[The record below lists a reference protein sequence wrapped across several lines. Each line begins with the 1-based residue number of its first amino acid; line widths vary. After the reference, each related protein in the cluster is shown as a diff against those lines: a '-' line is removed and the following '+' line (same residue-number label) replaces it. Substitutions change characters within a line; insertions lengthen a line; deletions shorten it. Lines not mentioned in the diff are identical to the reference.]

1 MHAPPLLLVSVHDVA
16 PATIDAVRR
25 WTGFLDERD
34 VVSTLLAV
42 PGPWRGTVLADDP
55 TTTDWLSVRVDGGD
69 EVGLH
74 GWAHRADGSRRGA
87 RARVGRCIARGAE
100 EFWALDGDEATR
112 RVRDGL
118 EELGRAGLHPVGFT
132 PPGWLIS
139 GPARRAVL
147 RSGLR
152 YVADHRG
159 ARSATTTLRA
169 PALGHRPGGFS
180 QTAGTFAMPMV
191 ARRRAAEG
199 LPVRIAL
206 HPADLDHPK
215 LVASTLDAIDAVLDA
230 GGRATT
236 YGAAVGAWVDA

>member
-1 MHAPPLLLVSVHDVA
+1 MHAPPLLLVSIHDVA
-16 PATIDAVRR
+16 PSTLDAVRR

-42 PGPWRGTVLADDP
+42 PGPWRGTALADDP
-55 TTTDWLSVRVDGGD
+55 VTTDWLSVRVDGGD

-74 GWAHRADGSRRGA
+74 GWAHRAEGSRRGA
-87 RARVGRCIARGAE
+87 RARLGRGIARGAE
-100 EFWALDGDEATR
+100 EFWALDDDEATR
-112 RVRDGL
+112 RIQDGL
-118 EELGRAGLHPVGFT
+118 DVLVGAGLRPVGFT

-139 GPARRAVL
+139 GAARRSVH
-147 RSGLR
+147 RCGLR

-159 ARSATTTLRA
+159 ARSATSCVRA
-169 PALGHRPGGFS
+169 PALSHRPGGFGE
-180 QTAGTFAMPMV
+180 TAGALAMPAI

-206 HPADLDHPK
+206 HPADLDRPK
-215 LVASTLDAIDAVLDA
+215 LLASTLDAIDAVLDA

-236 YGAAVGAWVDA
+236 YGAAVVEGVAA